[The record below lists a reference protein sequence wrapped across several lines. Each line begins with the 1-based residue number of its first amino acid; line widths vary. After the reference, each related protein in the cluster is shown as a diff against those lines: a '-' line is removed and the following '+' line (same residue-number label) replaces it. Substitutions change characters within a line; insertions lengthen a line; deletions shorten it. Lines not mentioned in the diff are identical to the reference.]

1 MTLTRLPCWA
11 LTALAVA
18 LASCGA
24 KPAHPPIVL
33 ISIDTLRRDHVG
45 LYGYERDTTPVLDRM
60 AEESLVFEQAYTTM
74 SFTLIAHMSLLTGL
88 YPSQHGVINERTS
101 LASAVPTLAERLQRE
116 GYYNMGFYFPGWLD
130 GRYGFDRGFDVYL
143 PHQTAAEADE
153 HIAEAL
159 AERPDDQPL
168 FLFVHL
174 FDVHNTDLERPGATM
189 YEPPEPFDR
198 IFLEDAPERLADAD
212 VRELWYDDS
221 SAVTA
226 EQHEA
231 IVALY
236 DGGIRYVDDLL
247 GQWFE
252 RWREQ
257 GWFDDAWII
266 VTSDHGEG
274 LNQRRGRYGGHG
286 NVQEEGLA
294 VPLLVRKPGGADGG
308 ARIPWRV
315 SHVDVLPSVLEVLG
329 LETDERLVGQSL
341 FEPGSD
347 ERIIYAERPKQAD
360 AYLRGSHKVVRQASG
375 GTLFYDLEADP
386 KEGRPRR
393 KHAEEFDDVV
403 VPLLEAVDAER
414 ATWFRPQAVAQTSQ
428 TDAELQAQ
436 LRALGYAG
444 EFEEDG
450 DAEPEAEA
458 ARDWASLRERM
469 GGDDA
474 EVMRK
479 RVQRELALDPD
490 SGELHA
496 LLSIAH
502 RESGAVDE
510 AVDAGKRAVELAPD
524 ASWVHHEYAR
534 ALAMKMLEGGVLAAM
549 GNLGEYKDEM
559 QKAVDLDPGNV
570 DALSEQIGFYLFA
583 PGIVGGS
590 TEKALEL
597 ARQLEAH
604 DRRMGKWLQAEAHW
618 RNDDKERAKTV
629 CRNALAEFPGDPDLC
644 VSLASFL
651 EEEGDPE
658 AADQQYT
665 VALAS
670 EKRTDGYWRALYESA
685 KLRIENE
692 FELDVAIERL
702 NAYIEGD
709 PRSNLLPPVAGA
721 HWRIGLAQL
730 ARGDE
735 PAARAA
741 FEAALEADPEFERAQ
756 DALDE
761 LE

>member
-1 MTLTRLPCWA
+1 M
-11 LTALAVA
+11 
-18 LASCGA
+18 
-24 KPAHPPIVL
+24 

-45 LYGYERDTTPVLDRM
+45 HYGYERDTTPVLDRL

-101 LASAVPTLAERLQRE
+101 LASAVPTLAERLRNR
-116 GYYNMGFYFPGWLD
+116 GYYSMGFYFPGWLD

-143 PHQTAAEADE
+143 PHKSAAEADE
-153 HIAEAL
+153 HIADAL
-159 AERPDDQPL
+159 AERPTDQPL

-189 YEPPEPFDR
+189 YEPPAPFDR
-198 IFLEDAPERLADAD
+198 IFLDDAPDRLADAD

-252 RWREQ
+252 SWKDQ

-266 VTSDHGEG
+266 ITSDHGEG

-294 VPLLVRKPGGADGG
+294 VPLLVRKPGGLDGG
-308 ARIPWRV
+308 SRIPHRV
-315 SHVDVLPSVLEVLG
+315 SHVDVLPSVLDLLG
-329 LETDERLVGQSL
+329 LEPDERLVGQSL
-341 FEPGSD
+341 FQPGSD
-347 ERIIYAERPKQAD
+347 DRIIYAERPNQAD
-360 AYLRGSHKVVRQASG
+360 AYLRGHHKVVRQASG
-375 GTLFYDLEADP
+375 GTLFYDLAADP

-393 KHAEEFDDVV
+393 KQAEEFDEVV
-403 VPLLEAVDAER
+403 VPLLQAVDAER
-414 ATWFRPQAVAQTSQ
+414 ATWFHPQAVAQTSQ

-444 EFEEDG
+444 EFEDSEAAED
-450 DAEPEAEA
+450 PEAA
-458 ARDWASLRERM
+458 APANDWAALRERM
-469 GGDDA
+469 AGDELD
-474 EVMRK
+474 VMRK
-479 RVQRELALDPD
+479 RVQRELALDPE

-496 LLSIAH
+496 LLSIAQ
-502 RESGAVDE
+502 RESDAVEE
-510 AVDAGKRAVELAPD
+510 AVASGQRAVELAPD
-524 ASWVHHEYAR
+524 VSWVRLEYAR
-534 ALAMKMLEGGVLAAM
+534 ALALKMLDGGMLVAM
-549 GNLGEYKDEM
+549 ANLGEYKEQM
-559 QKAVDLDPGNV
+559 QAAVTLDPSNV
-570 DALSEQIGFYLFA
+570 EAVSEQIGFYLFA
-583 PGIVGGS
+583 PGLAGGDVD
-590 TEKALEL
+590 KALEL
-597 ARQLEAH
+597 ARQLESH

-651 EEEGDPE
+651 EEEEDFEG
-658 AADQQYT
+658 ADAQYD

-685 KLRIENE
+685 KLRITRE
-692 FELDVAIERL
+692 FELGVAIERL
-702 NAYIEGD
+702 NTYIDGEPGG
-709 PRSNLLPPVAGA
+709 NLLPPLAGA
-721 HWRIGLAQL
+721 HWRIGQAQL
-730 ARGDE
+730 LLGDE
-735 PAARAA
+735 SAARTS
-741 FEAALEADPEFERAQ
+741 FELALEIDPDFERAQ
-756 DALDE
+756 ESLDE